1 MLGAE
6 EQVAVGVH
14 RVQRPPG
21 QGRGRERM
29 GESVEFTQGQ
39 AGFSRLVSTALW
51 AAAETDAGRDLNK
64 VKRRL
69 L

>member
-1 MLGAE
+1 
-6 EQVAVGVH
+6 
-14 RVQRPPG
+14 
-21 QGRGRERM
+21 M